1 MRGKMNVILATVL
14 RTRIDET
21 MKPWDYQ
28 FYICDH
34 YKKIFDELGIVLFPI
49 FNANSAKEA
58 CRVCDGLVLPGSN
71 KNIYPEYYG
80 REREAGV
87 LFLND
92 EYSSDKPIV
101 DEFVRAG
108 KPIVGICGGLQV
120 LNVYFGGA
128 LRQRILGHDN
138 VRHNIKVERDSFLYD
153 VYGRE
158 CVEVNS
164 WHGQCIDDVA
174 EGFKVTARTDD
185 GCIEAIEKGNIIA
198 VQWHPEVD
206 LEMDFFRKFIEK
218 FF

>member
-1 MRGKMNVILATVL
+1 MILATIL

-49 FNANSAKEA
+49 LNENSAEEA
-58 CRVCDGLVLPGSN
+58 CRVCDGLVIPGSN

-80 REREAGV
+80 REREPEARY
-87 LFLND
+87 LND

-101 DEFVRAG
+101 DAFVKAG

-120 LNVYFGGA
+120 LNVYFGGT
-128 LRQRILGHDN
+128 LRQRVPGHDN
-138 VRHNIKVERDSFLYD
+138 VRHEILIEKGSFLYE
-153 VYGRE
+153 VYGKE
-158 CVEVNS
+158 KVEVNS
-164 WHGQCIDDVA
+164 WHGQGADDVA
-174 EGFKVTARTDD
+174 PGFKITARTED
-185 GCIEAIEKGNIIA
+185 GTIEAIEKGNIIA

-206 LEMDFFRKFIEK
+206 VEMNFFRKFIEK

>member
-1 MRGKMNVILATVL
+1 MNVILATVL

-101 DEFVRAG
+101 DEFVRAR

-120 LNVYFGGA
+120 LNVYFGGT
-128 LRQRILGHDN
+128 LRQRIPGHDN
-138 VRHNIKVERDSFLYD
+138 VRHCITVENDSFMYE
-153 VYGRE
+153 VYGTNR
-158 CVEVNS
+158 VEVNS
-164 WHGQCIDDVA
+164 WHGQGVDDLA
-174 EGFKVTARTDD
+174 PGFRVTARTDD
-185 GCIEAIEKGNIIA
+185 GCIEAIEKGNIVA
-198 VQWHPEVD
+198 AQWHPEVD
-206 LEMDFFRKFIEK
+206 LEMNFFKKFIEK